1 MTGST
6 TMGPN
11 SLRLIATATHSIIS
25 VDDSIPVL
33 TTSMPISCATTSIW
47 SEITSTGTSA
57 IDTTS
62 KVFCAVMAVTAL
74 VPKTPCAA
82 SVFRSAWIPA
92 PPPES
97 EPAIVITTG
106 MGLVVMT

>member
-6 TMGPN
+6 TVGVN
-11 SLRLIATATHSIIS
+11 WFRSIAAVTHSIIS

-33 TTSMPISCATTSIW
+33 TTSMPMSCATTSIW

-62 KVFCAVMAVTAL
+62 NVFCAVMAVIAL

-82 SVFRSAWIPA
+82 NVFRSAWIPA

-106 MGLVVMT
+106 MVIVVMN